1 MPIHAEK
8 ICDMCSL
15 LEMQKM
21 RQCEKY
27 VAIAYSHKMDM
38 PILQAFNDP
47 FSGTTW
53 VSQYQKSKTGF
64 K

>member
-1 MPIHAEK
+1 MRKKYA
-8 ICDMCSL
+8 ICAVCWN
-15 LEMQKM
+15 MQKM

-38 PILQAFNDP
+38 PILHAFNDP

-53 VSQYQKSKTGF
+53 VSQYQKSKTGL